1 MSEIDGTSTSGAA
14 PGESGVTPGPSAVE
28 AVGPSSRGLATGSPA
43 RHWVVFFGLAAGVVL
58 VDQLVK
64 AWVVGSFPPGEPADV
79 IGEWLR
85 IWYVHNSGALFG
97 LFRDQAL
104 IFGALSVGVMA
115 LIVWYHGR
123 ALAGS
128 GWLATLAL
136 GLLLG
141 GAVGNFIDR
150 ARLGY
155 VVDFVDMG
163 IPGGWRFYTWN
174 VADSAITTA
183 ILLLLLMVILPQ
195 GRREA
200 PAG

>member
-1 MSEIDGTSTSGAA
+1 VSQADPTLGAA
-14 PGESGVTPGPSAVE
+14 APAERGAAERPQRGAAATWRHWATF
-28 AVGPSSRGLATGSPA
+28 AGLA
-43 RHWVVFFGLAAGVVL
+43 LGVVL
-58 VDQLVK
+58 LDQASK
-64 AWVVGSFPPGEPADV
+64 AWVTGTLELGES
-79 IGEWLR
+79 IELLGGWLG
-85 IWYVHNSGALFG
+85 IWYVANTGALFG

-104 IFGALSVGVMA
+104 LFAALSIGVMA

-123 ALAGS
+123 AVAGG
-128 GWLATLAL
+128 GWLATIAL

-174 VADSAITTA
+174 VADAAITVS
-183 ILLLLLMVILPQ
+183 ILLLLAMAVLPI
-195 GRREA
+195 GRREGG
-200 PAG
+200 PG

>member
-1 MSEIDGTSTSGAA
+1 VSRHRAA
-14 PGESGVTPGPSAVE
+14 
-28 AVGPSSRGLATGSPA
+28 
-43 RHWVVFFGLAAGVVL
+43 FFGLAAAIVVA
-58 VDQLVK
+58 DQLSK
-64 AWVVGSFPPGEPADV
+64 AWIVAGFPFGEPVEVLGAWV
-79 IGEWLR
+79 R
-85 IWYVHNSGALFG
+85 IWFVANNGALFGLFRAGFPFGEPVEVLGAWVRIWFVANNGALFG

-104 IFGALSVGVMA
+104 VFAALSVAVMA

-123 ALAGS
+123 AVAGS

-150 ARLGY
+150 IRLGH

-163 IPGGWRFYTWN
+163 FPGGWRFYTWN
-174 VADSAITTA
+174 LADAAISTS
-183 ILLLLLMVILPQ
+183 ILLLLVMAVLPP

-200 PAG
+200 GGG